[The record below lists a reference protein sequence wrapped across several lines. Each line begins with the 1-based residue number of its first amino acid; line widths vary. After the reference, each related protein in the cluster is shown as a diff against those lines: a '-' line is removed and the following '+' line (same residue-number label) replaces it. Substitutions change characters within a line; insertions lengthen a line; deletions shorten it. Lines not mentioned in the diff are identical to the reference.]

1 MSVEIRRL
9 GVDDLGA
16 VIAAIDRS
24 EHVEVE
30 YEVVHG
36 ALRERPVT
44 MADIPGWL
52 PDSEHGAAERFA
64 WIRPLVEA
72 GAPLL
77 VAFDG
82 DASVGA
88 TVVVPDYDPP
98 QAWFALLHVTRSHR
112 RTGVASALWDASVA
126 AARAAGATSM
136 YVSAT
141 PTGSAVGFYLS
152 RGCTLADPPRPELF
166 EHEPDDVHLVCAI

>member
-1 MSVEIRRL
+1 MPVEIRRL
-9 GVDDLGA
+9 GVDDLHR
-16 VIAAIDRS
+16 VVAAIDRS

-30 YEVVHG
+30 YEVVDG
-36 ALRERPVT
+36 ELRERPVT
-44 MADIPGWL
+44 MADIPPW
-52 PDSEHGAAERFA
+52 AAEGEHSAASHFA
-64 WIRPLVEA
+64 WLRPLLEA
-72 GAPLL
+72 GAHLL

-98 QAWFALLHVTRSHR
+98 LAWFAFLHVTRSHR
-112 RTGVASALWDASVA
+112 RTGVASALWEASTA
-126 AARAAGATSM
+126 AARAGGATSM

-152 RGCTLADPPRPELF
+152 RGCVLADPPRPELF
-166 EHEPDDVHLVCAI
+166 EHEPDDVHLVVSL